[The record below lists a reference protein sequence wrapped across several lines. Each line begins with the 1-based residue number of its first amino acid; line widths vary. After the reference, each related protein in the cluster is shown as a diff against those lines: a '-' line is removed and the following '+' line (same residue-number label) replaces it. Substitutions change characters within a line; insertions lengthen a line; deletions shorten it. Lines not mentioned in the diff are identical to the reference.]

1 MAEVRVRGVGWK
13 DETQL
18 QIALPSRKFN
28 KLSRM
33 STPPR
38 FHCSQPGCDK
48 TYSTINSLR
57 THLSVYHRHRPG
69 KKMRRPQSP
78 YMPLPSF
85 MSVTLSELTKR
96 AGSVCSALVD
106 WSECNGATDMNRI
119 VASIVEQ
126 VKRIAR
132 QFRVTQSG
140 ICIGKSCVVA
150 SSDMIDPGD
159 PSTWGVAGF
168 QTRAY
173 NYGNFLLCA
182 LVCIDDT
189 RVPVAQRE
197 MHVDRHVWA
206 CAWERAVKN
215 ACEADPDLRPLMD
228 SAKSDAGGGSISGS
242 LSYPVIYAAIPRNLI
257 NGVPEITVSEG
268 PGLTLDMAP
277 KPPSA
282 RRNGAVLHVLRH
294 AK

>member
-1 MAEVRVRGVGWK
+1 
-13 DETQL
+13 
-18 QIALPSRKFN
+18 
-28 KLSRM
+28 M

-38 FHCSQPGCDK
+38 FHCSQPGCGK
-48 TYSTINSLR
+48 SYSTHNSLS

-69 KKMRRPQSP
+69 KKVRRPQSP
-78 YMPLPSF
+78 YMSLPSY
-85 MSVTLSELTKR
+85 MSVTPLDLAKR
-96 AGSVCSALVD
+96 AGGIYSALVD
-106 WSECNGATDMNRI
+106 WSECKEAADMNRI
-119 VASIVEQ
+119 VASIVDQ

-132 QFRVTQSG
+132 QFQVAQSG
-140 ICIGKSCVVA
+140 ICIGKSCVLA
-150 SSDMIDPGD
+150 SGDTIDPSN
-159 PSTWGVAGF
+159 PSTWGVASF

-189 RVPVAQRE
+189 RVPLAQRE

-206 CAWERAVKN
+206 CAWERAVKT

-228 SAKSDAGGGSISGS
+228 SAKSDAGGGSIGGS
-242 LSYPVIYAAIPRNLI
+242 LSYPVIYAAIPRHLI
-257 NGVPEITVSEG
+257 NGIHEIAESEVA
-268 PGLTLDMAP
+268 GLTLDTTS

-282 RRNGAVLHVLRH
+282 RRNGAVLHVLRY